1 MQKVFAYLLILTAI
15 MTSCSESKVKYR
27 IGVSQCSQDIWRDK
41 LNDELKMSTYLYDN
55 VNLELVSADDND
67 QLQVEQINNFVDEKV
82 DLLIVAPNQMATVT
96 PAIDRAYDKG
106 IPVIVFDRK
115 TSSEKFTAYIGA
127 DNFEMGKLMGE
138 YIATQLDG
146 KGRVLEIQGL
156 EGSSPAQERHQG
168 FVEALSHYPGITLVA
183 SLQGDWTEESA
194 VKAVK
199 EQQGELK
206 NIDYVFGQN
215 DRMAVGA
222 RKALND
228 AHTRYCGI
236 DALPGKDNGI
246 DYVQRGILEASY
258 IYPTRGDLVMK
269 LAMDILEHRPYEK
282 ENKMKAAIV
291 NSGNAIVTMMQAEE
305 MSQQR
310 ERLDELHDKIDWYF
324 TRYRH
329 QQVYMVL
336 MGIIIL
342 MVIGGALFVFSTM
355 QRRHQLEREAYA
367 LVVGSQTD
375 IPVSVA
381 PAAEE
386 KPAEV
391 EETDPQASSPTR
403 NTIVEVTPEEHKRMA
418 AEDSQDTRFLEILRK
433 RVQEHMTNSDFGV
446 EALASEMGLSRVQL
460 YRKVKMLTGHS
471 PVDIIRLSRLNKAK
485 ALLAT
490 SGKTVSEI
498 AYEVGF
504 SAPSYFTKCFK
515 DEFGI
520 SPSDLERS

>member
-67 QLQVEQINNFVDEKV
+67 QLQVEQINQFVKEKV

-96 PAIDRAYDKG
+96 PAIDRAYDMG

-115 TSSEKFTAYIGA
+115 TSSKKFTAYIGA

-138 YIATQLDG
+138 YIATQLNG

-156 EGSSPAQERHQG
+156 EGSSPAQERHNG

-199 EQQGELK
+199 EYKGDLS
-206 NIDYVFGQN
+206 NIDFVFGQN

-228 AHTRYCGI
+228 AHTQYCGI

-258 IYPTRGDLVMK
+258 IYPTRGDLVMQ

-291 NSGNAIVTMMQAEE
+291 NSGNAVVTMMQAEE

-310 ERLDELHDKIDWYF
+310 ERLDELQNKIDWY
-324 TRYRH
+324 
-329 QQVYMVL
+329 
-336 MGIIIL
+336 
-342 MVIGGALFVFSTM
+342 
-355 QRRHQLEREAYA
+355 
-367 LVVGSQTD
+367 
-375 IPVSVA
+375 
-381 PAAEE
+381 
-386 KPAEV
+386 
-391 EETDPQASSPTR
+391 
-403 NTIVEVTPEEHKRMA
+403 
-418 AEDSQDTRFLEILRK
+418 
-433 RVQEHMTNSDFGV
+433 
-446 EALASEMGLSRVQL
+446 
-460 YRKVKMLTGHS
+460 
-471 PVDIIRLSRLNKAK
+471 
-485 ALLAT
+485 
-490 SGKTVSEI
+490 
-498 AYEVGF
+498 
-504 SAPSYFTKCFK
+504 
-515 DEFGI
+515 
-520 SPSDLERS
+520 